1 MVKFTLEKSH
11 SHHFNWVIKI
21 NAIDDKTHKE
31 TKWVSQIIYFLCDT
45 WRKKKII
52 KVAFLSK
59 IHKFNLIMK
68 KLNKQTNEQKTL
80 RHHLV
85 ATAGVVIFEVVWFVF
100 SPLRGTEPSRA
111 LSLQEKLF
119 TNDTSPVKLKE
130 LYTLPLYNK
139 KKNGQ
144 GKMTPI
150 YIYKIEIISIVEA
163 KDTEMVEILENSL
176 V

>member
-1 MVKFTLEKSH
+1 MPSMIRHIRRQSECHKSYISCMIH
-11 SHHFNWVIKI
+11 G
-21 NAIDDKTHKE
+21 E
-31 TKWVSQIIYFLCDT
+31 
-45 WRKKKII
+45 RKKII

-111 LSLQEKLF
+111 LSLQEKA
-119 TNDTSPVKLKE
+119 VH
-130 LYTLPLYNK
+130 
-139 KKNGQ
+139 
-144 GKMTPI
+144 
-150 YIYKIEIISIVEA
+150 
-163 KDTEMVEILENSL
+163 
-176 V
+176 